1 MDSPSAIPEEHKQ
14 LVARGINLPAARA
27 PPRLDPALV
36 AHQIAVE
43 DDERGFEHNNY
54 WTSCC
59 LRMDKRA
66 VAYFGQMGISAA
78 IIGFTIGMMSVYKD
92 CDTFSRYSPLL
103 TLVVGVWLPQPQLR
117 APE

>member
-1 MDSPSAIPEEHKQ
+1 
-14 LVARGINLPAARA
+14 
-27 PPRLDPALV
+27 V

-43 DDERGFEHNNY
+43 DDERGFEHTNY

-78 IIGFTIGMMSVYKD
+78 IIGFTIGI
-92 CDTFSRYSPLL
+92 
-103 TLVVGVWLPQPQLR
+103 
-117 APE
+117 